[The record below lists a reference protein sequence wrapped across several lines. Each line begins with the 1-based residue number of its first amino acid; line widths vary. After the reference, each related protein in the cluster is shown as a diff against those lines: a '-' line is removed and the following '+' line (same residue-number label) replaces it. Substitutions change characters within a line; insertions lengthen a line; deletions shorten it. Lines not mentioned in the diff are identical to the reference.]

1 MELKYKKLLDD
12 ETYSKDIHDNILKLT
27 ELLKIQYIISDNEYY
42 QKIIEIEKNITNI
55 KLTKEELLINTV
67 MKHPK
72 LEGLIEY
79 SHFELVLESY

>member
-1 MELKYKKLLDD
+1 MELMYKKLLDD
-12 ETYSKDIHDNILKLT
+12 ETYWKDIYKLKD
-27 ELLKIQYIISDNEYY
+27 LLKVQYIISDSDHY

-55 KLTKEELLINTV
+55 ELTKEEELLIDTV

-79 SHFELVLESY
+79 SHFELVSENY